1 MPKSTFTVRD
11 GIAGVMD
18 QFGLRLQGIQA
29 IRKIWRIKTDAGY
42 KYLKKSKLN
51 PMELQFIFEAL
62 EYLYAQSFP
71 GILRLALSK
80 KGLPF
85 VEDQGE
91 LYVMTDWVF
100 SREVDFGILMDL
112 KHASRFLAEFHLK
125 SQGFSPLVNLPAR
138 MLWLAWPPK
147 MELRL
152 RQMEHFRELALAE
165 QEESAFSRLYLSYFE
180 YYRRQGEAAYQA
192 LLRSPYW
199 EVAAAAATVKNFCH
213 HDYSGRNLLRTFD
226 NRLVLVDFDYSLL
239 DLRIHDLINLIARN
253 MKHTH
258 WDSNICRFIM
268 NEYHRVAPLT
278 VEEFEVM
285 RILLV
290 WPHDFWQ
297 VGLQYYY
304 EKLPWPKERFL
315 KKLESKIKARLERER
330 FLREFPEVEEII
342 LKRIYHQGAIG
353 TG

>member
-1 MPKSTFTVRD
+1 MPESVLAVRD
-11 GIAGVMD
+11 GIAGVID
-18 QFGLRLQGIQA
+18 QFGLKLQSIQG
-29 IRKIWRIKTDAGY
+29 IRKIWRIKTETGY

-51 PMELQFIFEAL
+51 PVELKFIFEAL
-62 EYLYAQSFP
+62 EYLYSQSFP

-80 KGLPF
+80 NGLPF

-138 MLWLAWPPK
+138 KVWLTWPEK
-147 MELRL
+147 MQLRL
-152 RQMEHFRELALAE
+152 RQMDHFRELALAE
-165 QEESAFSRLYLSYFE
+165 EENSAFSRLYLSYFE
-180 YYRRQGEAAYQA
+180 YYRRQGEAAYQE
-192 LLRSPYW
+192 LLLSPYW
-199 EVAAAAATVKNFCH
+199 KVAATAATVKSFCH

-226 NRLVLVDFDYSLL
+226 NRLILIDFDYSLQ
-239 DLRIHDLINLIARN
+239 DLRIHDLINLIVRN
-253 MKHTH
+253 LKHNH
-258 WDSNICRFIM
+258 WNHDLCRFILS
-268 NEYHRVAPLT
+268 EYHRVTPLT
-278 VEEFEVM
+278 LEEIEVM
-285 RILLV
+285 QILLA

-315 KKLESKIKARLERER
+315 KKLEGKIKDRLEREN
-330 FLREFPEVEEII
+330 FLKEF
-342 LKRIYHQGAIG
+342 RR
-353 TG
+353 